1 MYHLTGGGGNG
12 SRLLV
17 PLLAKCVI
25 NVPACG
31 FATSYS
37 ITKRLPLKQQKRK
50 EDDINSSSSSSSSNQ
65 LKNVGPRTQA
75 KADRYNTREGEIN
88 FTTLEPDR
96 FGDLFEQYGRQGPPP
111 SSSVATSKI
120 VHAAPL
126 KSETE
131 VPDDADGYDKLEIK
145 RDARRKSPE
154 AYMRMMNELKRQRPL
169 PVARIF
175 ELHQAYVYEE
185 RYQVTDTRF
194 YSLLMKVAGQAG
206 FTRKAVELLEEMR
219 RFELR
224 PTKSTITALFNACA
238 NAPTDHPET
247 AQYALQQT
255 LRLRE
260 KLQLEGYEL
269 NDIQYNVLVKAFA
282 RLGDMASARATLA
295 EMAEKGRPLSLDT
308 YAMMLMGCI
317 GNRRSG
323 LVEATR
329 LLHQMLATSSNS
341 SSSSPTNS
349 VQLDLPII
357 NLFLRAIRDCDLSR
371 DDLEAIQSS
380 PLLITAGLQQQQQ
393 QQKLIEE
400 EKSSVRMISE
410 GELLNVNKSP
420 SSSSS
425 NELQQNNCQPNLL
438 TGANLSSI
446 VAIDHHSL
454 SRPSNR
460 FLLFGGL
467 PGFTALMDAH
477 HITPTLKT
485 VTLFV
490 DLLPRVDEAALEEI
504 RALLRRYR
512 LKADTTLY
520 NVLLKRAAKSA
531 AKGNPK
537 RARALCQ
544 TILKVMQTEDHL
556 QPDIMTFGALT
567 FSCSD
572 ARSAR
577 NLLADMARC
586 GVAAPNAKILG
597 SLVNIAC
604 REQDLDYVIFLL
616 EYMEERKISLSRLDV
631 EQIDLLLK
639 GVRREIVDA
648 ERKGAALGEP
658 FKASYERAKYLFSGR
673 LQQST
678 VQVNVNPWAQF
689 EPNGQQRRTSGKAPF
704 NAFVRAMKAKMD
716 VKHRRGRRE
725 DSSSKVVDYNDEIDD

>member
-1 MYHLTGGGGNG
+1 MYHLSGGGSG

-25 NVPACG
+25 NVPACSS

-37 ITKRLPLKQQKRK
+37 ITKRLPLKQQRSK
-50 EDDINSSSSSSSSNQ
+50 EEDINSSSNQ
-65 LKNVGPRTQA
+65 LKNVGPPRTQA
-75 KADRYNTREGEIN
+75 KADLYNTSEGEIN

-111 SSSVATSKI
+111 TPSSVATSSKI

-145 RDARRKSPE
+145 RDVRRKSPE

-206 FTRKAVELLEEMR
+206 FTRKAVELLEEMK

-238 NAPTDHPET
+238 NAPVLDHPET

-282 RLGDMASARATLA
+282 RLGDMANARATLA

-323 LVEATR
+323 LLEATR
-329 LLHQMLATSSNS
+329 LLHQMLATSSSNS
-341 SSSSPTNS
+341 SSSSSSTTNS

-371 DDLEAIQSS
+371 EDLEAIQSS
-380 PLLITAGLQQQQQ
+380 PLLLTAGLQQQQ
-393 QQKLIEE
+393 KMISE
-400 EKSSVRMISE
+400 EKFSVMISE
-410 GELLNVNKSP
+410 GELLNVNKSL

-425 NELQQNNCQPNLL
+425 NELQQNNYQPNLL
-438 TGANLSSI
+438 TGANLNSI
-446 VAIDHHSL
+446 VAIDHQSL

-477 HITPTLKT
+477 HITPSLKT

-531 AKGNPK
+531 AKGKGPK

-544 TILKVMQTEDHL
+544 TILKVMQSEDHL

-616 EYMEERKISLSRLDV
+616 EYMEGRKISLSRLDV

-648 ERKGAALGEP
+648 ERKGATLGEP

>member
-1 MYHLTGGGGNG
+1 M
-12 SRLLV
+12 V

-25 NVPACG
+25 NVPACSS

-50 EDDINSSSSSSSSNQ
+50 EEVIISSSNQ

-75 KADRYNTREGEIN
+75 KADRYNTREGDIN

-111 SSSVATSKI
+111 SSSSVATSKI

-247 AQYALQQT
+247 AEYALQQA

-323 LVEATR
+323 LLEATR
-329 LLHQMLATSSNS
+329 LLHQMLATSSSNS
-341 SSSSPTNS
+341 SSSSSSSTTNS

-371 DDLEAIQSS
+371 EDLEAIQSS
-380 PLLITAGLQQQQQ
+380 PLLLTAGLQQQQ
-393 QQKLIEE
+393 KMISE
-400 EKSSVRMISE
+400 EKFSVMISE

-438 TGANLSSI
+438 TGANLNAI
-446 VAIDHHSL
+446 VAIDHQSL

-616 EYMEERKISLSRLDV
+616 EYMEGRKISLSRLDV

-648 ERKGAALGEP
+648 ERKGATLGEP